1 MFVKLKSETDYEYT
15 ISCYSHFK
23 HSPQKTRK
31 KLKIYKWNYFLY
43 NSSED
48 YSSIPNGAKNGI
60 MGGLEIL
67 LDAEAFDYSYW

>member
-1 MFVKLKSETDYEYT
+1 MSTLSVATVISNIHPKKQQKKS
-15 ISCYSHFK
+15 
-23 HSPQKTRK
+23 
-31 KLKIYKWNYFLY
+31 NYFLY